1 MSWFILNFRGKESKF
16 LKSPLTYVYVLLSHC
31 LFFFFFS
38 LSEAFAVY
46 IFTMLLYCGGFL
58 SSLFSGKFNKVALA
72 EWTVNVLHN
81 TALLHSVKSNMVLPL
96 HRPGPLQ
103 SKPFAHVLTR
113 LSVTQKKSNLF
124 GSCEVTGVVILI
136 CLSCSRDSYKWEQI
150 CKCKC
155 SMLQITKISRWDW
168 EEVL

>member
-1 MSWFILNFRGKESKF
+1 MYTFCF
-16 LKSPLTYVYVLLSHC
+16 LTV
-31 LFFFFFS
+31 FFFFS
-38 LSEAFAVY
+38 LSEVFAVY

-58 SSLFSGKFNKVALA
+58 SSLFSGKFDKVALA
-72 EWTVNVLHN
+72 EWTVNVLHS

-103 SKPFAHVLTR
+103 SKPFAHALTR

-124 GSCEVTGVVILI
+124 GSCGLWGYWCCDFDMFVLW
-136 CLSCSRDSYKWEQI
+136 DSYKWEQI